1 MISFPSDV
9 TISEISSEPVCGVVA
24 IAVATSKPF
33 KYVKQRLT
41 STHKSNWRGSLR
53 HSEITSTIKKLGT
66 DLTRDNTLTKQ
77 YIDRPLHEFVQHT
90 FIKQPNAT
98 YLVFNNNH
106 VQIVRGNMVVDQGGL
121 KKIGDYHWRRK
132 RVKIIY
138 EIKNNSD
145 ENVNMELVMETVK
158 ETEQVA
164 KKETKF
170 MKAERLIPEFQLKE
184 MKCKEIIAELAKELE
199 TTWASASTFYYR
211 VLRKIKT
218 AE

>member
-9 TISEISSEPVCGVVA
+9 TISEISGEPVCGVVA
-24 IAVATSKPF
+24 VAVATSKPF
-33 KYVKQRLT
+33 KYVKQRIA
-41 STHKSNWRGSLR
+41 STHKSNWRGSMR
-53 HSEITSTIKKLGT
+53 HSEITSTIKKLGAE
-66 DLTRDNTLTKQ
+66 LTRDSELTQQ
-77 YIDRPLHEFVQHT
+77 YRERPLHEFVRYS
-90 FIKQPNAT
+90 FLKNPNST
-98 YLVFNNNH
+98 YLVFTTKH
-106 VQIVRGNMVVDQGGL
+106 VQVVRSNMAVDQGGL
-121 KKIGDYHWRRK
+121 KKIGDYRWRRK
-132 RVKIIY
+132 KINSIY